1 MITRNSQ
8 LFFNANLDT
17 WSQVLKR
24 CRECERWIEK
34 QTVELLWTLA
44 KTGEIYFIYRVCQL
58 TPQPEH
64 YQDKDSWPILR
75 SSQVVFKFFPDT
87 WSQVLKR
94 CRECERWIK
103 KQTLE
108 FLWTL
113 SKTGE
118 IYLRYHV
125 RKLTRQPEHYQ
136 DMAHFFNCKKLAS
149 SFFNSTLTLGCRC

>member
-1 MITRNSQ
+1 
-8 LFFNANLDT
+8 LV
-17 WSQVLKR
+17 QVLKR

-34 QTVELLWTLA
+34 QTLELLWTLA
-44 KTGEIYFIYRVCQL
+44 KTGEIYFIYHVIQL

-94 CRECERWIK
+94 CRECERWNK

-113 SKTGE
+113 SKMGE

-125 RKLTRQPEHYQ
+125 RKLT
-136 DMAHFFNCKKLAS
+136 
-149 SFFNSTLTLGCRC
+149 